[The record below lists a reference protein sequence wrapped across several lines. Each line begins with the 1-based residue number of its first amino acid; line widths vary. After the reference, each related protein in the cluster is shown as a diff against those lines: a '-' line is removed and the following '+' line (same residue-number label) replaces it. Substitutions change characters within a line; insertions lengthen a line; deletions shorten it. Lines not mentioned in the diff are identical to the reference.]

1 MGRGQMLAT
10 FGRYLQCLSGTLSS
24 TFLRDHSGEGPAS
37 RANSPAVESI
47 GDSPEA
53 ARDILIVPVVVAVES
68 RHTVRLLR
76 DGRVRGQRDGETRG
90 SIGNG
95 TARSNCESHRF
106 LPLRILSGLQ
116 VHSGNTGNR
125 RGAPVSV
132 RHDVRGHI
140 KDIGC
145 VCAVSGHR
153 GSSRT
158 CGARRGCGISTKIHH
173 PGENARA
180 PQENRGGEQAD
191 WLICQPRR

>member
-1 MGRGQMLAT
+1 MLAT

-24 TFLRDHSGEGPAS
+24 TFLRDQIIRERDRRHARTHRRLKVSVTHPKRPATS
-37 RANSPAVESI
+37 LSFQWLLQWNPAIPSACCGMGGFGVR
-47 GDSPEA
+47 G
-53 ARDILIVPVVVAVES
+53 
-68 RHTVRLLR
+68 TVRRAGLSGTGLR
-76 DGRVRGQRDGETRG
+76 DR
-90 SIGNG
+90 I
-95 TARSNCESHRF
+95 ESHRF

-191 WLICQPRR
+191 WLIYQPRR

>member
-1 MGRGQMLAT
+1 MLAT

-95 TARSNCESHRF
+95 TARLN
-106 LPLRILSGLQ
+106 
-116 VHSGNTGNR
+116 
-125 RGAPVSV
+125 
-132 RHDVRGHI
+132 
-140 KDIGC
+140 
-145 VCAVSGHR
+145 
-153 GSSRT
+153 
-158 CGARRGCGISTKIHH
+158 
-173 PGENARA
+173 
-180 PQENRGGEQAD
+180 
-191 WLICQPRR
+191 